1 MLSSR
6 RGVCV
11 AIALAI
17 ATLPGCSISGTS
29 RGDSGSTERT
39 IHSDREG
46 PLHDRLGGGGFAL
59 PAQKSSTG
67 QRWAGTFG
75 SILPCTESGPP
86 AVITAVHP
94 HVLVEPREWKV
105 VGRTVPSTKPDHDL
119 TTWTPVLMRG
129 GTLREIAREQGGME
143 GEITTDLKS
152 LKIPTDCGTNLAHTG
167 YVELVLT
174 IWADAGGAAFEYLD
188 VDYEWR
194 GRPYTLRVA
203 YYYILCGTEVTREVV
218 DETDYCFANAARHH

>member
-59 PAQKSSTG
+59 DAPRSPAGPQ
-67 QRWAGTFG
+67 WAGTFG
-75 SILPCTESGPP
+75 SILPCTETGPP
-86 AVITAVHP
+86 AVITAVRP
-94 HVLVEPREWKV
+94 HALVAPLKWEI
-105 VGRTVPSTKPDHDL
+105 VGRTVPGTDTDHDL
-119 TTWTPVLMRG
+119 TPWAPLLMRL
-129 GTLREIAREQGGME
+129 GTLREIAREQGGLA
-143 GEITTDLKS
+143 GQVTKDLKS
-152 LKIPTDCGTNLAHTG
+152 LQIPTKCGTNLAHTG